1 MKRFWYVYSR
11 AGEKPLHRH
20 KTIESA
26 INEAIRL
33 SKENKRNFYVLQP
46 SMHIVWDK
54 KNECCVLDYAF
65 YKDETNDK

>member
-11 AGEKPLHRH
+11 ASEKPLHRH

-33 SKENKRNFYVLQP
+33 SKENKRNFYVLEP
-46 SMHIVWDK
+46 SMHIIWDK